1 MKQVLIIALL
11 AVSFSCKKKENS
23 PAETTPTQQPVVTP
37 PVVSV
42 KVNGNDFTYN
52 TTSSYY
58 INPTRS
64 VNFLNNTTSEQ
75 ISIRFLSAP
84 TTGTFTLVKYGNP
97 SIQYYKNSN
106 LHSSVNGTL
115 IVNAVSTNT
124 NNIITKL
131 NCTFNCQTDTNT
143 TTSTFYNLTNGSFD
157 YNQ

>member
-1 MKQVLIIALL
+1 MKQICILALL
-11 AVSFSCKKKENS
+11 VAVSFSCKKKES
-23 PAETTPTQQPVVTP
+23 TSGESSTQQPVVTP

-52 TTSSYY
+52 TSSSYY
-58 INPTRS
+58 INPTRA
-64 VNFLNNTTSEQ
+64 VNFLNNNTSEQ
-75 ISIRFLSAP
+75 VTIKFLSAP
-84 TTGTFTLVKYGNP
+84 TTGTFSLQKYGNP

-115 IVNAVSTNT
+115 IVNAVATNT
-124 NNIITKL
+124 SNIITKL

-143 TTSTFYNLTNGSFD
+143 TSSIHYNLTNGSFD

>member
-1 MKQVLIIALL
+1 MKQIFVIVILIAVL
-11 AVSFSCKKKENS
+11 FSCKKKDDS
-23 PAETTPTQQPVVTP
+23 PSETPAPQPVVTP

-52 TTSSYY
+52 TTSSYF
-58 INPTRS
+58 INPTRA
-64 VNFLNNTTSEQ
+64 VNFLNNSTSEQ
-75 ISIRFLSAP
+75 VSIRFLSAP

-115 IVNAVSTNT
+115 IVNAVTTNT

-143 TTSTFYNLTNGSFD
+143 TTSTYYNLTNGSFD